1 MCMTNT
7 NPLPANTADETF
19 LLVSSGNQQFLHR
32 TDETFRSLHKTVEE
46 VVDSMHKHVKLIYEL
61 CDKMEHRLLT
71 QRQFSAKETVADAS
85 NNCNLEKLQEQE
97 AILLHKYRLSVI
109 HSSFQQTKEIFVSL
123 KKVQQQIRQIQ
134 INEGTLENN
143 ES

>member
-71 QRQFSAKETVADAS
+71 QKQFSKETVADAC

-97 AILLHKYRLSVI
+97 AVLLHRYRLSVI

-134 INEGTLENN
+134 INEGTLENP